1 MTSSETFH
9 DHVKELRN
17 RLFVVFFSVALFSIF
32 GYVFRNSFLN
42 FIHQPLNS
50 PLYYNTP
57 AGAFNLSLKI
67 SIIIGIFISIPVIL
81 YQIIKFIQPAL
92 FNTIKPITISVILA
106 TSSVLAI
113 VGAAFGFYILL
124 PLSLHFFGGYSS
136 KNITPLLS
144 ASEYFNYVLN
154 IIIAFA
160 ILFQIPLII
169 DFINRIR
176 PLKPKQLL
184 KYQKHTI
191 VGAIIIAII
200 LPFTFDPLT
209 QFIVAIPIVALY
221 YLSIIMVSISN
232 RQTREARLRSKYS
245 KIEPIANKHQTYI
258 PVFNNND
265 LILDRSKPIPN
276 TNHSSINSSI
286 AKKQPIKVQQNGIK
300 SSKARFIDGFK
311 PVVGSI

>member
-1 MTSSETFH
+1 VTSSETFH

-17 RLFVVFFSVALFSIF
+17 RLFIVFFSVAFFSVL
-32 GYVFRNSFLN
+32 GYVIRNNILN

-67 SIIIGIFISIPVIL
+67 SVVTGIFICIPIIL
-81 YQIIKFIQPAL
+81 YQAIRFIQPAL
-92 FNTIKPITISVILA
+92 FKKISPRTISSILIASSILA
-106 TSSVLAI
+106 VI
-113 VGAAFGFYILL
+113 GAAFGFYILL

-169 DFINRIR
+169 DFINRVK
-176 PLKPKQLL
+176 PFKPKQLL
-184 KYQKHTI
+184 KYQKYVI

-221 YLSIIMVSISN
+221 YLSILMVRISN
-232 RQTREARLRSKYS
+232 RQTRGAKLRSKYS
-245 KIEPIANKHQTYI
+245 NLEPIANKHQTYI

-265 LILDRSKPIPN
+265 LAIERVRPSLKAN
-276 TNHSSINSSI
+276 TQSIDI
-286 AKKQPIKVQQNGIK
+286 AVAKKQPVSLNKATSAPN
-300 SSKARFIDGFK
+300 KARFIDGFR
-311 PVVGSI
+311 PIVGNI

>member
-17 RLFVVFFSVALFSIF
+17 RLFIVFLSVALFSIL
-32 GYVFRNSFLN
+32 GYVLRNNLLN

-57 AGAFNLSLKI
+57 AGAFNLSFKI
-67 SIIIGIFISIPVIL
+67 SAVFGIFISIPVIL
-81 YQIIKFIQPAL
+81 YNIIKFVQPAL

-176 PLKPKQLL
+176 PLKPKKLL

-286 AKKQPIKVQQNGIK
+286 AKKQPIKVKQNGIK